1 MKKIL
6 YIILLVL
13 GIFCFSVYS
22 FAYGKEKKEADT
34 FNKTELVRLKNLFAI
49 DKEYKD
55 FNISENQIFA
65 ENAPE
70 FLKDRIKGKVYYYY
84 TWEDENLGSINI
96 ETTSEGDILS
106 YSNYNS
112 KKNDN
117 NSKSF
122 TIDKKEALKAS
133 DELLTKIYKD
143 FKDSYKFKDY
153 QIQGN
158 SGEVS
163 LSYEKYINNI
173 SFPQGIIYVTYSFR
187 DKKITSIVKNFSN
200 PYALAYLKDEDF
212 KVSKDIGLDAAKEA
226 SKKLQPF
233 EESYLINN
241 SKPDNLYTIFNFK
254 AIDGETGKLTEAND
268 EYDALYASAKEDEA
282 KSYDESISLTS
293 VEEKALDN
301 IKNLK
306 TKADAEKI
314 AKEIFPKGTKIS
326 SAKLKSSD
334 NSYYYSIRVD
344 DKNKNGEL
352 VLDAKNLNLQSYCF
366 FSEESENI
374 DGAKLKG
381 DEVLKIAKDFTKKYL
396 KDEEIKFEKAAVS
409 NWSVYIPRYVNNKL
423 VINNGVR
430 ADVNPKTKSVENFQF
445 SKSNIE
451 FPKDKIAISKE
462 RAEEIYYDSGEFSK
476 IYTLTSK
483 GIKLIYTSLNTDTPS
498 VNEKGLIVDANG
510 RIVDFKNQISYPDLD
525 KAKNKEIIENLKD
538 MGYGFVNRNLK
549 DRAKV
554 IDLLSL
560 SNRANDTGEIDDYI
574 LKDSDFKKE
583 DLNKDLKEKDLVKF
597 LIKNNIAR
605 QILKLDGI
613 FKDNIFENQKSLG
626 EYEKYY
632 IFARGFNITS
642 PKANPEENV
651 TIEDLLYTFY
661 KAEKVAR

>member
-22 FAYGKEKKEADT
+22 FAYGKEKAGAET

-55 FNISENQIFA
+55 FNISENQIFT
-65 ENAPE
+65 ENAPK

-84 TWEDENLGSINI
+84 SWEDENLGSINI

-106 YSNYNS
+106 YSNYNY
-112 KKNDN
+112 KENDN
-117 NSKSF
+117 NSKSY

-133 DELLTKIYKD
+133 DELLTKIYKN
-143 FKDSYKFKDY
+143 FKDSYKFTDY
-153 QIQGN
+153 HIQGN

-163 LSYEKYINNI
+163 LTYEKYINNI
-173 SFPQGIIYVTYSFR
+173 PFPEGTIYVTYSFR

-241 SKPDNLYTIFNFK
+241 SKTDNLYTIFNFK
-254 AIDGETGKLTEAND
+254 AIDGETGKLTETND
-268 EYDALYASAKEDEA
+268 EYDSLYAKDEAA
-282 KSYDESISLTS
+282 KSYDGSISLTS
-293 VEEKALDN
+293 VEEKTLDN

-352 VLDAKNLNLQSYCF
+352 VLDAKNLNLQSYNF

-374 DGAKLKG
+374 DGTKLK
-381 DEVLKIAKDFTKKYL
+381 DNEVLKIAKDFTKKYL
-396 KDEEIKFEKAAVS
+396 KDEEIKFEKASVS
-409 NWSVYIPRYVNNKL
+409 NWSVYIPRYVNNRL

-430 ADVNPKTKSVENFQF
+430 VDVNPKTKSVENFQF

-451 FPKDKIAISKE
+451 FPKDKMAISKE
-462 RAEEIYYDSGEFSK
+462 RAEEIYYNSGEFSK

-549 DRAKV
+549 DKAKV

-560 SNRANDTGEIDDYI
+560 NYSANEIGEVDDYI
-574 LKDSDFKKE
+574 LKDSAFKKE
-583 DLNKDLKEKDLVKF
+583 DLNKDLKEKDLVEF
-597 LIKNNIAR
+597 LIKNNINS
-605 QILKLDGI
+605 QVLKLNGI

-626 EYEKYY
+626 NYEKYY
-632 IFARGFNITS
+632 ILAKGFNIIDT
-642 PKANPEENV
+642 KANPEENV

-661 KAEKVAR
+661 KTEKVSR

>member
-22 FAYGKEKKEADT
+22 FAYGKEKAGAET

-55 FNISENQIFA
+55 FNISENQIFT
-65 ENAPE
+65 ENAPK

-84 TWEDENLGSINI
+84 SWEDENLGSINI

-106 YSNYNS
+106 YSNYNY
-112 KKNDN
+112 KENDN
-117 NSKSF
+117 NSKSY

-133 DELLTKIYKD
+133 DELLTKIYKN
-143 FKDSYKFKDY
+143 FKDSYKFTDY
-153 QIQGN
+153 HIQGN

-163 LSYEKYINNI
+163 LTYEKYINNTP
-173 SFPQGIIYVTYSFR
+173 FPEGTIYVTYSFR

-241 SKPDNLYTIFNFK
+241 SKTDNLYTIFNFK
-254 AIDGETGKLTEAND
+254 AIDGETGKLTETND
-268 EYDALYASAKEDEA
+268 EYDSLYAKDEAA
-282 KSYDESISLTS
+282 KSYDGSISLTS
-293 VEEKALDN
+293 VEEKTLDN

-352 VLDAKNLNLQSYCF
+352 VLDAKNLNLQSYNF

-374 DGAKLKG
+374 DGTKLK
-381 DEVLKIAKDFTKKYL
+381 DNEVLKIAKDFTKKYL
-396 KDEEIKFEKAAVS
+396 KDEEIKFEKASVS
-409 NWSVYIPRYVNNKL
+409 NWSVYIPRYVNNRL

-430 ADVNPKTKSVENFQF
+430 VDVNPKTKSVENFQF

-451 FPKDKIAISKE
+451 FPKDKMAISKE
-462 RAEEIYYDSGEFSK
+462 RAEEIYYNSGEFSK

-549 DRAKV
+549 DKAKV

-560 SNRANDTGEIDDYI
+560 NYSANEIGEVDDYI
-574 LKDSDFKKE
+574 LKDSAFKKE
-583 DLNKDLKEKDLVKF
+583 DLNKDLKEKDLVEF
-597 LIKNNIAR
+597 LIKNNINS
-605 QILKLDGI
+605 QVLKLNGI

-626 EYEKYY
+626 NYEKYY
-632 IFARGFNITS
+632 ILAKGFNIIDT
-642 PKANPEENV
+642 KANPEENV

-661 KAEKVAR
+661 NTEKVSR

>member
-22 FAYGKEKKEADT
+22 FAYGKEKAGAET

-55 FNISENQIFA
+55 FNISENQIFT
-65 ENAPE
+65 ENAPK

-84 TWEDENLGSINI
+84 SWEDENLGSINI

-106 YSNYNS
+106 YSNYNY
-112 KKNDN
+112 KENDN
-117 NSKSF
+117 NSKSY

-133 DELLTKIYKD
+133 DELLTKIYKN
-143 FKDSYKFKDY
+143 FKDSYKFTDY
-153 QIQGN
+153 HIQGN

-163 LSYEKYINNI
+163 LTYEKYINNTP
-173 SFPQGIIYVTYSFR
+173 FPEGTIYVTYSFR

-241 SKPDNLYTIFNFK
+241 SKTDNLYTIFNFK
-254 AIDGETGKLTEAND
+254 AIDGETGKLTETND
-268 EYDALYASAKEDEA
+268 EYDSLYAKDEAA
-282 KSYDESISLTS
+282 KSYDGSISLTS
-293 VEEKALDN
+293 VEEKTLDN

-352 VLDAKNLNLQSYCF
+352 VLDAKNLNLQSYNF

-374 DGAKLKG
+374 DGTKLK
-381 DEVLKIAKDFTKKYL
+381 DNEVLKIAKDFTKKYL
-396 KDEEIKFEKAAVS
+396 KDEEIKFEKASVS
-409 NWSVYIPRYVNNKL
+409 NWSVYIPRYVNNRL

-430 ADVNPKTKSVENFQF
+430 VDVNPKTKSVENFQF

-451 FPKDKIAISKE
+451 FPKDKMAISKE
-462 RAEEIYYDSGEFSK
+462 RAEEIYYNSGEFSK

-525 KAKNKEIIENLKD
+525 KAKNKEIIENLKY

-549 DRAKV
+549 DKAKV

-560 SNRANDTGEIDDYI
+560 NYSANDIGEVDDYI
-574 LKDSDFKKE
+574 LKDSAFKKE
-583 DLNKDLKEKDLVKF
+583 DLNKDLKEKDLVEF
-597 LIKNNIAR
+597 LIKNNINS
-605 QILKLDGI
+605 QVLKLNGI

-626 EYEKYY
+626 NYEKYY
-632 IFARGFNITS
+632 ILAKGFNIIDT
-642 PKANPEENV
+642 KANPEENV

-661 KAEKVAR
+661 NTEKVSR